1 MADHVTGSGPGQA
14 VDPEPFAV
22 TMEMDRYLDRQVRDP
37 RPRAAFS
44 IRPRPGD
51 DRRYVAA
58 RLDDMVT
65 DTLRTSLALAY
76 PYIAPGAIYD
86 SVWTWDAY
94 FTGLALPTRYLDHFV
109 GSLRILLEA
118 IRADGRAASL
128 VEPDGTASYDH
139 MGQPIH
145 AQWALA
151 AARLTGAGEWL
162 TQYWPALVAT
172 RDWHR
177 RECSGRHGLFR
188 WTDESGSGI
197 DNDPAIYGRL
207 GGTVGLVDMN
217 CFHVRELNSMAALAD
232 MLGEPGADQY
242 RREAEQLRRAINAF
256 MWDDRAGT
264 YRHLDLSEHHRTTH
278 QHITW
283 EVPLQVGTWG
293 CLFPLWTGVAEP
305 ALADRLITEHVLNPH
320 KYLSGFGI
328 RSMAADE
335 PMYNNIA
342 MADPSN
348 WQGPVWG
355 LSTFLTCYGL
365 ARYGYR
371 HEAVRIATRLVNLM
385 ADDLKANDT
394 IHESYDADTG
404 APLFNPGFIS
414 WNLLAR
420 RVLDDLDAGV
430 DPTAL
435 D

>member
-1 MADHVTGSGPGQA
+1 MA
-14 VDPEPFAV
+14 
-22 TMEMDRYLDRQVRDP
+22 RYLEGQQRDP
-37 RPRAAFS
+37 RPQPAFP

-51 DRRYVAA
+51 DRRYLAD
-58 RLDDMVT
+58 RLVT
-65 DTLRTSLALAY
+65 LSADTLRTSPNLAY

-94 FTGLALPTRYLDHFV
+94 FTGLALPERYVAHFV

-118 IRADGRAASL
+118 IRPDGRAPSL
-128 VEPDGTASYDH
+128 VEPDGSILYDN

-151 AARLTGAGEWL
+151 AVRQ
-162 TQYWPALVAT
+162 TQTVDWFAPYWPTLVAT

-177 RECSGRHGLFR
+177 RECLGRHGLFR
-188 WTDESGSGI
+188 WSDESGSGI
-197 DNDPAIYGRL
+197 DNDPAIYGRR
-207 GGTVGLVDMN
+207 GSNVALVDMN
-217 CFHVRELNSMAALAD
+217 CFHVRELQSMATLAD
-232 MLGEPGADQY
+232 LLGQPGADQY
-242 RREAEQLRRAINAF
+242 QADSDGLRRAINTY
-256 MWDDRAGT
+256 MWDERSGT
-264 YRHLDLSEHHRTTH
+264 FRHLDLSEHHRATH

-283 EVPLQVGTWG
+283 EVPLDVGTWG

-305 ALADRLITEHVLNPH
+305 ALADRLINEHVLNPRR
-320 KYLSGFGI
+320 YLSGFGI

-335 PMYNNIA
+335 PMYNNVA

-371 HEAVRIATRLVNLM
+371 HDAVRIASRLVNLM
-385 ADDLKANDT
+385 ADDLRANDT
-394 IHESYDADTG
+394 IHESYHADTG
-404 APLFNPGFIS
+404 APLFNPGFVS

-420 RVLDDLDAGV
+420 RVLDDLETGA